1 VRYFEGLP
9 ELMSVHGAPL
19 FCVGHEDGVVGD
31 GTSHGDGGNP
41 RVLFCRYSNEEG
53 FQCAE
58 ESGVIVDVQ
67 FVVFDGLG
75 FIGVDIDFDELKP
88 YVGSPDVP
96 DEGDIST
103 LFFQH
108 LYLWLC

>member
-1 VRYFEGLP
+1 MRYFEGLP

-53 FQCAE
+53 F
-58 ESGVIVDVQ
+58 
-67 FVVFDGLG
+67 
-75 FIGVDIDFDELKP
+75 
-88 YVGSPDVP
+88 
-96 DEGDIST
+96 
-103 LFFQH
+103 
-108 LYLWLC
+108 